1 MISTCTRKQAKD
13 GTPTITVKELQ
24 ELYVGYRFI
33 YSPADLIEYID
44 GLVKISFSGGAPI
57 SELNDSTKDCV
68 VCWLESYRRDVYV
81 GYIDERTEIR

>member
-33 YSPADLIEYID
+33 YSPADFVEYID
-44 GLVKISFSGGAPI
+44 GLVKISFSDCAPI
-57 SELNDSTKDCV
+57 SELNDSTIFCA
-68 VCWLESYRRDVYV
+68 VCWLESYRRDIYV
-81 GYIDERTEIR
+81 GYIDEHTEIR

>member
-33 YSPADLIEYID
+33 YSPADFVEYID
-44 GLVKISFSGGAPI
+44 GLVKISFLIVLQYQNLMTAQKI
-57 SELNDSTKDCV
+57 VLCV
-68 VCWLESYRRDVYV
+68 GSNHTGV
-81 GYIDERTEIR
+81 IFM

>member
-33 YSPADLIEYID
+33 YSPC
-44 GLVKISFSGGAPI
+44 API
-57 SELNDSTKDCV
+57 SELNDSTKDCA
-68 VCWLESYRRDVYV
+68 VCWLESYRRDIYV
-81 GYIDERTEIR
+81 GYIDEHTEIR

>member
-44 GLVKISFSGGAPI
+44 GLVKISFSDGAPI
-57 SELNDSTKDCV
+57 
-68 VCWLESYRRDVYV
+68 
-81 GYIDERTEIR
+81 